1 MLFLILQP
9 DSYLKLDI
17 NMSITN
23 LDEIDYI
30 AYISDEKHLKLMI
43 LDSYFWDD
51 DSVRNS
57 DIDEK
62 NTAHAQLLTD
72 KINLYVKY
80 IFSDEIDEE
89 FGSHEIEKTSIEIVQ
104 PNEFNVFSTLFF
116 VDVTDFLAKINILI
130 TYRVFEG

>member
-1 MLFLILQP
+1 
-9 DSYLKLDI
+9 
-17 NMSITN
+17 MSITN

-30 AYISDEKHLKLMI
+30 AYIPEERHLKLMI

-57 DIDEK
+57 DIDER

-80 IFSDEIDEE
+80 IFSDEIAEK
-89 FGSHEIEKTSIEIVQ
+89 FGSHEIEKTSIEIIQ
-104 PNEFNVFSTLFF
+104 PNELNAFSKLFF
-116 VDVTDFLAKINILI
+116 DDIKDFLAKNNIVI
-130 TYRVFEG
+130 TYRVFEE